1 MSEPTSR
8 AEAERARLTGY
19 IQNSRRVQ
27 RKLTV
32 ALPVGVVVAI
42 VAWFV
47 DGRIGF
53 GLLATTLGVV
63 GIGFWITAGH
73 IAEWN
78 TRLEVIA
85 KEQAPRSTAP
95 TSRYAP

>member
-1 MSEPTSR
+1 MTAPTSR

-47 DGRIGF
+47 DGRVGF
-53 GLLATTLGVV
+53 GLLAATLGVV

-85 KEQAPRSTAP
+85 KEQAPRTAP